1 MASHSIA
8 YVDTRLS
15 PQWRESLHAAGATEL
30 TSDLG
35 LPFPTRYSPHLGPDR
50 AAQLVAAWY
59 AQQFPAVVLSLGTAY
74 TLDYLDAEGR
84 HVEGSSERGYLCGFG
99 LWLALLGDFLGYSL
113 PLRAPC
119 WVPTRL
125 KQCSW
130 RFAGDSL

>member
-1 MASHSIA
+1 MALLVVDIGNSRVKAALFSKTGEAQPISLRRPRELSAWASHSIA

-59 AQQFPAVVLSLGTAY
+59 AQQFPAVVLS
-74 TLDYLDAEGR
+74 
-84 HVEGSSERGYLCGFG
+84 
-99 LWLALLGDFLGYSL
+99 
-113 PLRAPC
+113 
-119 WVPTRL
+119 
-125 KQCSW
+125 
-130 RFAGDSL
+130 